1 MMLDDNIELI
11 DGKPIAYLKDLKALA
26 LSDLHL
32 GYEGMMSK
40 EGVLIP
46 PVNLKRIMEMVEES
60 MKGRIVKSLIIDGD
74 IKNEFSTVEQA
85 EFNELY
91 DLIMFGRSKKLELML
106 IKGNHDNFVERY
118 KEPFKLKVYR
128 QEARIGRY
136 LFFHG
141 EEMPQGIERGVE
153 FLIMGHEH
161 PAIGIYDTI
170 GKQEKLKCFL
180 YGKYKRRKLIVL
192 PAANFF
198 AGGTAVNLEPKGNL
212 LSPIFEQID
221 IDKMQAIVIGYGS
234 TIDFGKVKD
243 LRKAAV
249 PKGNV

>member
-1 MMLDDNIELI
+1 MMLDENIELI
-11 DGKPIAYLKDLKALA
+11 DGKPLAYLKDLKALV

-46 PVNLKRIMEMVEES
+46 PVNLKRIIEMVSEA
-60 MKGRIVKSLIIDGD
+60 MAGRDVKSLIIDGD

-91 DLIMFGRSKKLELML
+91 DLIMFARSKKLDMIL

-141 EEMPQGIERGVE
+141 EEMPSAVERSAE
-153 FLIMGHEH
+153 FLVMGHEH
-161 PAIGIYDTI
+161 PAVGIYDSI

-180 YGKYKRRKLIVL
+180 YGKYKRRRLLIL

-198 AGGTAVNLEPKGNL
+198 AGGTAVNIEPKGNL
-212 LSPIFEQID
+212 LAPIFERVD
-221 IDKMQAIVIGYGS
+221 VDKMHAIVLGYGS
-234 TIDFGKVKD
+234 TIDFGTVKE

-249 PKGNV
+249 PK

>member
-1 MMLDDNIELI
+1 MMLDENIELI
-11 DGKPIAYLKDLKALA
+11 DGKPLAYLKDLKALV

-46 PVNLKRIMEMVEES
+46 PVNLKRIIEMVSEA
-60 MKGRIVKSLIIDGD
+60 MTGRAVKSLIIDGD

-91 DLIMFGRSKKLELML
+91 DLIMFARSKKLDMIL

-128 QEARIGRY
+128 QEARMGRY

-141 EEMPQGIERGVE
+141 EEMPPAAERGVE

-161 PAIGIYDTI
+161 PAVGIYDSI

-180 YGKYKRRKLIVL
+180 YGKYKRRRLLIL

-198 AGGTAVNLEPKGNL
+198 AGGTAVNIEPKENL
-212 LSPIFEQID
+212 LAPIFERVD
-221 IDKMQAIVIGYGS
+221 IDKMHAIVLGYGS
-234 TIDFGKVKD
+234 TIDFGTVKE
-243 LRKAAV
+243 LRKAAT
-249 PKGNV
+249 PK

>member
-1 MMLDDNIELI
+1 MILEENIELI
-11 DGKPIAYLKDLKALA
+11 DGKPLVYLKDLKALV

-46 PVNLKRIMEMVEES
+46 PVNLKRIIEMVSEA
-60 MKGRIVKSLIIDGD
+60 MTGRDVKSLIIDGD

-91 DLIMFGRSKKLELML
+91 DLIMFARSKKLDIIL

-128 QEARIGRY
+128 QEARMGRY

-141 EEMPQGIERGVE
+141 EEMPSAVERGVE
-153 FLIMGHEH
+153 FMIMGHEH
-161 PAIGIYDTI
+161 PAVGIYDSI

-180 YGKYKRRKLIVL
+180 YGKYKRRRLLIL

-198 AGGTAVNLEPKGNL
+198 AGGTAVNIEPKENL
-212 LSPIFEQID
+212 LAPIFERVD
-221 IDKMQAIVIGYGS
+221 VDKMHAIVLGYGS
-234 TIDFGKVKD
+234 TIDFGTVKE

-249 PKGNV
+249 PK

>member
-1 MMLDDNIELI
+1 MLDENVELI
-11 DGKPIAYLKDLKALA
+11 DGRPIAYLKDIKALVI
-26 LSDLHL
+26 SDLHL

-46 PVNLKRIMEMVEES
+46 PVNLKRILEIIEEAA
-60 MKGRIVKSLIIDGD
+60 KGRAVNTVIIDGD

-91 DLIMFGRSKKLELML
+91 DLIMFSRSKKLELVL

-118 KEPFKLKVYR
+118 REPFKLKVYR
-128 QEARIGRY
+128 QSWKTGRY

-141 EEMPQGIERGVE
+141 EEMPEGIDRSVE
-153 FLIMGHEH
+153 LLIMGHEH
-161 PAIGIYDTI
+161 PAIGVYNTI

-180 YGKYKRRKLIVL
+180 YGRYKRRKLIVL

-198 AGGTAVNLEPKGNL
+198 AGGTAVNLEPKENL
-212 LSPIFEQID
+212 LAPIFKRLD
-221 IDKMQAIVIGYGS
+221 IDKMHAIVIGYGS
-234 TIDFGKVKD
+234 TIDFGTVKS

-249 PKGNV
+249 PM

>member
-1 MMLDDNIELI
+1 MMLEENIELI

-26 LSDLHL
+26 ISDLHL

-46 PVNLKRIMEMVEES
+46 PVNLKRILESIEES
-60 MKGRIVKSLIIDGD
+60 MSNRDVKSLIIDGD
-74 IKNEFSTVEQA
+74 IKNEFSTVGQA

-91 DLIMFGRSKKLELML
+91 DLIMFSRSKKLELIL

-118 KEPFKLKVYR
+118 KEPFKLKVHR

-141 EEMPQGIERGVE
+141 EEMPISIERGVE
-153 FLIMGHEH
+153 VLVMGHEH
-161 PAIGIYDTI
+161 PAVGIYDSI

-180 YGKYKRRKLIVL
+180 YGKYKRRKLLVL
-192 PAANFF
+192 PASNFF
-198 AGGTAVNLEPKGNL
+198 AGGTAVNIEPKENL
-212 LSPIFEQID
+212 LAPIFGRVD
-221 IDKMQAIVIGYGS
+221 IDKMHAIVLGYGS
-234 TIDFGKVKD
+234 TIDFGTVKA

-249 PKGNV
+249 PK

>member
-1 MMLDDNIELI
+1 MMLDSDIELLE
-11 DGKPIAYLKDLKALA
+11 GMPIAYIGSMRALA
-26 LSDLHL
+26 VADMHL
-32 GYEGMMSK
+32 GYEGVMAK
-40 EGVLIP
+40 GGTLIP
-46 PVNLKRIMEMVEES
+46 KVNFRKVTELLSRALAKTGARSI
-60 MKGRIVKSLIIDGD
+60 IVDGD
-74 IKNEFSTVEQA
+74 IKNEFSTVDIE

-91 DLIMFGRSKKLELML
+91 DLIQFAKSKEVHLVL

-141 EEMPQGIERGVE
+141 EEMPSAVERSAE
-153 FLIMGHEH
+153 FLVMGHEH
-161 PAIGIYDTI
+161 PAVGIYDSI

-180 YGKYKRRKLIVL
+180 YGKYKRRRLLIL

-198 AGGTAVNLEPKGNL
+198 AGGTAVNIEPKGNL
-212 LSPIFEQID
+212 LAPIFERVD
-221 IDKMQAIVIGYGS
+221 VDKMHAIVLGYGS
-234 TIDFGKVKD
+234 TIDFGTVKE

-249 PKGNV
+249 PK